1 MSDEKTDFLEVDDPI
16 GGQQFVCLSFVSPE
30 DVIQNKEAFKTAK
43 FLQSYAKD
51 KGMKFE
57 EVYEDYLGFQYKFQD
72 EIQRDY
78 DKENKGQTNI
88 RGVKVRGVYSTKEE
102 AESRAKKLHR
112 IDSSFHVFIGQ
123 VGYWLPWNPCADK
136 IEDEQ
141 FLDSG
146 LNELMEKYKE
156 NNINKD
162 LMYEEQKRD
171 KMKAAQEEV
180 LAAKKKQKED
190 EEEETKKL
198 EDKESILEKVVEE
211 EPVEEEP
218 VKESVEEVA
227 KEVVE
232 ESIKKS
238 VEEVAKESITEEDS
252 KLDESLKSSLED
264 VDPWLQNKINAS
276 SSDISASNITADPA
290 NEVVANEVVAN
301 EVVAN
306 EVVANEVVAN
316 EVVEP
321 VKKVTE
327 NASDT
332 PCDA

>member
-102 AESRAKKLHR
+102 AEARAKKLHR
-112 IDSSFHVFIGQ
+112 LDSSFHVFIGQ

-162 LMYEEQKRD
+162 LLYEEQKRE

-180 LAAKKKQKED
+180 LAAKKKQKE
-190 EEEETKKL
+190 EEEANKL
-198 EDKESILEKVVEE
+198 EDKESTVEEVVE
-211 EPVEEEP
+211 EPVEEP
-218 VKESVEEVA
+218 VEESVEKEKCDNCPENKCDDCPENCSNDVEVN
-227 KEVVE
+227 
-232 ESIKKS
+232 
-238 VEEVAKESITEEDS
+238 KESITEEDS

-276 SSDISASNITADPA
+276 QSDISASNITEKSTDEVAPTEPA
-290 NEVVANEVVAN
+290 NEVA
-301 EVVAN
+301 
-306 EVVANEVVAN
+306 
-316 EVVEP
+316 EP
-321 VKKVTE
+321 VK

-332 PCDA
+332 PCNT

>member
-72 EIQRDY
+72 EIQRDF

-112 IDSSFHVFIGQ
+112 LDSSFHVFIGQ

-162 LMYEEQKRD
+162 LMYEEQKRE

-180 LAAKKKQKED
+180 LAAKKKQKE
-190 EEEETKKL
+190 EEEEAKKL

-211 EPVEEEP
+211 EPVEEE
-218 VKESVEEVA
+218 VA

-238 VEEVAKESITEEDS
+238 VEEVVKESITEEDS

-264 VDPWLQNKINAS
+264 VEPWLQNKINAP
-276 SSDISASNITADPA
+276 SSDISASNIT
-290 NEVVANEVVAN
+290 EVANEAAE
-301 EVVAN
+301 EVI
-306 EVVANEVVAN
+306 
-316 EVVEP
+316 
-321 VKKVTE
+321 E
-327 NASDT
+327 NASNT

>member
-180 LAAKKKQKED
+180 LAAKKKQKE
-190 EEEETKKL
+190 EEESKKL

-211 EPVEEEP
+211 EPVEE
-218 VKESVEEVA
+218 VA
-227 KEVVE
+227 KEVIE

-276 SSDISASNITADPA
+276 SSDISASNITAEPA
-290 NEVVANEVVAN
+290 NGVVTNEVVANEVVPN
-301 EVVAN
+301 E
-306 EVVANEVVAN
+306 
-316 EVVEP
+316 VEP

>member
-162 LMYEEQKRD
+162 LMYEEQKRE
-171 KMKAAQEEV
+171 KIKAAQEEV
-180 LAAKKKQKED
+180 LAAKKKQKE
-190 EEEETKKL
+190 EEKEAKKL

-211 EPVEEEP
+211 EPVKEEP

-276 SSDISASNITADPA
+276 SSDISASNITEEEVAKNEPA
-290 NEVVANEVVAN
+290 NESANEVAEN
-301 EVVAN
+301 EV
-306 EVVANEVVAN
+306 
-316 EVVEP
+316 EP
-321 VKKVTE
+321 IKS
-327 NASDT
+327 ASDT

>member
-146 LNELMEKYKE
+146 LNELMAKYKE

-162 LMYEEQKRD
+162 LMYEEQKRE

-180 LAAKKKQKED
+180 LAAKKKQKE
-190 EEEETKKL
+190 EEEEAKKL
-198 EDKESILEKVVEE
+198 EDKESTVKEVVE
-211 EPVEEEP
+211 EPVEE
-218 VKESVEEVA
+218 SVEKEKCDICPKNECDNCPEDCPKDVEVN
-227 KEVVE
+227 
-232 ESIKKS
+232 
-238 VEEVAKESITEEDS
+238 KESINEEDS

-276 SSDISASNITADPA
+276 SSDISASNITEESNEVANEPEPAPEPEPA
-290 NEVVANEVVAN
+290 NEVVANE
-301 EVVAN
+301 
-306 EVVANEVVAN
+306 
-316 EVVEP
+316 P
-321 VKKVTE
+321 VK

-332 PCDA
+332 SCDA

>member
-1 MSDEKTDFLEVDDPI
+1 MVDNKIVKEDFLEVDDPI

-43 FLQSYAKD
+43 FLQSYSKD
-51 KGMKFE
+51 KGMKFN
-57 EVYEDYLGFQYKFQD
+57 EVYEDYLNFQYKFQD

-88 RGVKVRGVYSTKEE
+88 RGVKVRGVYSSKEE
-102 AESRAKKLHR
+102 AEARAKKLHR
-112 IDSSFHVFIGQ
+112 LDSSFHVFIGQ

-162 LMYEEQKRD
+162 LMYEEEKRE

-180 LAAKKKQKED
+180 LAAKKKEAEEKALKDKEIED
-190 EEEETKKL
+190 ISEET
-198 EDKESILEKVVEE
+198 VEE
-211 EPVEEEP
+211 IIGVSASD
-218 VKESVEEVA
+218 VSASDVSASDVSA
-227 KEVVE
+227 SDV
-232 ESIKKS
+232 ESIKEKS
-238 VEEVAKESITEEDS
+238 DDCPQKEN
-252 KLDESLKSSLED
+252 KLDESLKSSL
-264 VDPWLQNKINAS
+264 VNADPWLQNKIDS
-276 SSDISASNITADPA
+276 
-290 NEVVANEVVAN
+290 
-301 EVVAN
+301 
-306 EVVANEVVAN
+306 AN

-321 VKKVTE
+321 ANEVVESANEVVESANEVVEEVKDCKQ
-327 NASDT
+327 
-332 PCDA
+332 

>member
-88 RGVKVRGVYSTKEE
+88 RGVKVRGVYSSKEE

-112 IDSSFHVFIGQ
+112 LDSSFHVFIGQ

-162 LMYEEQKRD
+162 LMYEEQKRE

-180 LAAKKKQKED
+180 LAAKKKQKE
-190 EEEETKKL
+190 EEEEAKKL

-211 EPVEEEP
+211 EPVEE
-218 VKESVEEVA
+218 VA

-238 VEEVAKESITEEDS
+238 IEEVAKEVVEESITEEDS

-276 SSDISASNITADPA
+276 SSDISASNIT
-290 NEVVANEVVAN
+290 EVANEA
-301 EVVAN
+301 A
-306 EVVANEVVAN
+306 
-316 EVVEP
+316 EP
-321 VKKVTE
+321 VK

>member
-102 AESRAKKLHR
+102 AEARAKKLHR
-112 IDSSFHVFIGQ
+112 LDSSFHVFIGQ

-162 LMYEEQKRD
+162 LMYEEQKRE

-180 LAAKKKQKED
+180 LAAKKKQKE
-190 EEEETKKL
+190 EEEANKL
-198 EDKESILEKVVEE
+198 EDKESTVKEIVE
-211 EPVEEEP
+211 EPVEEP
-218 VKESVEEVA
+218 VEKEKCDNCPENKCDDCPENCSNDVEVN
-227 KEVVE
+227 
-232 ESIKKS
+232 
-238 VEEVAKESITEEDS
+238 KESITEEDS
-252 KLDESLKSSLED
+252 KLDESLRTSLED

-276 SSDISASNITADPA
+276 QSDISASNITEESVDEVVAESANEPEPV

-301 EVVAN
+301 EVAN
-306 EVVANEVVAN
+306 EVVAT
-316 EVVEP
+316 EP
-321 VKKVTE
+321 VK

-332 PCDA
+332 PCNT

>member
-51 KGMKFE
+51 KGMRFE

-88 RGVKVRGVYSTKEE
+88 RGVKVRGVYSSKEE

-162 LMYEEQKRD
+162 LMYEEQKRE

-180 LAAKKKQKED
+180 LAAKKKQKEA
-190 EEEETKKL
+190 EKL

-211 EPVEEEP
+211 EPVEE
-218 VKESVEEVA
+218 VA
-227 KEVVE
+227 KEVIE

-276 SSDISASNITADPA
+276 SSDISASNITTEPA

-306 EVVANEVVAN
+306 EV
-316 EVVEP
+316 EP

>member
-72 EIQRDY
+72 EIQRDF

-88 RGVKVRGVYSTKEE
+88 RGVKIRGVYSTKEE

-162 LMYEEQKRD
+162 LMYEEQKRE

-180 LAAKKKQKED
+180 LAAKKKQKE
-190 EEEETKKL
+190 EEESKKL

-211 EPVEEEP
+211 EPVEE
-218 VKESVEEVA
+218 SVEEVA

-238 VEEVAKESITEEDS
+238 IEEVAKESITEEDS

-276 SSDISASNITADPA
+276 SSDISASNITAEPANGVVTNEVVANKVVEPANEVVEPDPA
-290 NEVVANEVVAN
+290 NEVVEQ
-301 EVVAN
+301 
-306 EVVANEVVAN
+306 
-316 EVVEP
+316 
-321 VKKVTE
+321 VKKVIDNT
-327 NASDT
+327 SDT

>member
-162 LMYEEQKRD
+162 LMYEEQKRE
-171 KMKAAQEEV
+171 KMKAALEEV
-180 LAAKKKQKED
+180 LAAKKKQKE
-190 EEEETKKL
+190 EEEEAKKL

-211 EPVEEEP
+211 EPVEE
-218 VKESVEEVA
+218 SVEEVA

-238 VEEVAKESITEEDS
+238 VEQVVKESITEEDS

-276 SSDISASNITADPA
+276 SSDISASNITAEPANGVVTNEVVANKVVEPANEVVEPDPA
-290 NEVVANEVVAN
+290 NEVVEQ
-301 EVVAN
+301 
-306 EVVANEVVAN
+306 
-316 EVVEP
+316 
-321 VKKVTE
+321 VKKVIDNT
-327 NASDT
+327 SDT

>member
-30 DVIQNKEAFKTAK
+30 DIIQNKEAFKTAK

-88 RGVKVRGVYSTKEE
+88 RGVKIRGVYSTKEE

-162 LMYEEQKRD
+162 LMYEEQKRE

-180 LAAKKKQKED
+180 LAAKKKQKEA
-190 EEEETKKL
+190 EKL

-211 EPVEEEP
+211 EPVEE
-218 VKESVEEVA
+218 VA
-227 KEVVE
+227 KEVIE

-276 SSDISASNITADPA
+276 SSDISASNITTEP
-290 NEVVANEVVAN
+290 AN

>member
-88 RGVKVRGVYSTKEE
+88 RGVKIRGVYSTKEE

-162 LMYEEQKRD
+162 LMYEEQKRE

-180 LAAKKKQKED
+180 LAAKKKQKEA
-190 EEEETKKL
+190 EKL

-211 EPVEEEP
+211 EPVEE
-218 VKESVEEVA
+218 VA
-227 KEVVE
+227 KEVIE

-276 SSDISASNITADPA
+276 SSDISASNITTEP
-290 NEVVANEVVAN
+290 AN

-321 VKKVTE
+321 EPEPVEKVTE

>member
-88 RGVKVRGVYSTKEE
+88 RGVKVRGAYSSKEE

-180 LAAKKKQKED
+180 LASKKKQKEK
-190 EEEETKKL
+190 EKEAEKL

-211 EPVEEEP
+211 EPEM
-218 VKESVEEVA
+218 
-227 KEVVE
+227 
-232 ESIKKS
+232 I
-238 VEEVAKESITEEDS
+238 IF
-252 KLDESLKSSLED
+252 
-264 VDPWLQNKINAS
+264 I
-276 SSDISASNITADPA
+276 
-290 NEVVANEVVAN
+290 
-301 EVVAN
+301 
-306 EVVANEVVAN
+306 
-316 EVVEP
+316 
-321 VKKVTE
+321 
-327 NASDT
+327 
-332 PCDA
+332 

>member
-72 EIQRDY
+72 EIQRDF

-102 AESRAKKLHR
+102 AEARAKKLHR
-112 IDSSFHVFIGQ
+112 LDSSFHVFIGQ

-162 LMYEEQKRD
+162 LLYEEQKRE

-180 LAAKKKQKED
+180 LAAKKKQKE
-190 EEEETKKL
+190 EEEAKKL
-198 EDKESILEKVVEE
+198 EDKESIVEEVVE
-211 EPVEEEP
+211 EPVEE
-218 VKESVEEVA
+218 SVEKEKCDDCLENCSKDVEVN
-227 KEVVE
+227 
-232 ESIKKS
+232 
-238 VEEVAKESITEEDS
+238 KESITEEDS
-252 KLDESLKSSLED
+252 KLDESLKTSLED

-276 SSDISASNITADPA
+276 QSDISASNITEESTDEVVSVKPEPA
-290 NEVVANEVVAN
+290 NEVVP
-301 EVVAN
+301 
-306 EVVANEVVAN
+306 
-316 EVVEP
+316 EP
-321 VKKVTE
+321 VK

-332 PCDA
+332 PCNA